1 MKQFLSFFCARIPVF
16 CAALALLCAW
26 PLVPAR
32 AQGNNLAAQTVAL
45 RRVSQSLDRV
55 VRKAKGVTDKTD
67 FGFNEGACVFGA
79 MISPGSSV
87 SEILPLKAGVS
98 YIFGSAGDDSTTN
111 VDIFISDSAGRVV
124 EKDNASDLF
133 AVALFTP
140 KKSGNYK
147 MTLRLAA
154 AKSGKAFCSAIVLR
168 KGGVK
173 IPLERIQQAETKA
186 AVALGIIFALAQ
198 GGQFNQDRNTW
209 ALHGV
214 VLGSKQTTQ
223 SDFKRYEARNRAFF
237 VVGDNRIKDLDFY
250 LRDGNKK
257 IVASDTKGGD
267 YPSFAYQ
274 TKAGNYSISI
284 HNKYSTGPS
293 LIMGMLIDLPAGFDI
308 KAAAKKLEGQIKAA
322 QIQNTASPV
331 AGSWQ
336 GEWADD
342 DGVQSGTVS
351 FNIGNTGALS
361 GQLYNSAVNVT
372 VPIAGTIKPD
382 GTFFFKYSYDGTGY
396 IAKGQMQTDGQTLAG
411 RAQFSMDGRTA
422 FGSGAFQLQ
431 RSETQ

>member
-1 MKQFLSFFCARIPVF
+1 MKQLLTLFSTRTLGF
-16 CAALALLCAW
+16 CAAFMLLCAW

-32 AQGNNLAAQTVAL
+32 AQQKDMAAQTVAL

-79 MISPGSSV
+79 MIAPGSSV
-87 SEILPLKAGVS
+87 SETLPLKAGIS

-168 KGGVK
+168 KGGIK

-186 AVALGIIFALAQ
+186 GVALVIVFGLAQ

-214 VLGSKQTTQ
+214 VLNSKQTTQ
-223 SDFKRYEARNRAFF
+223 SDYKRYEARNRAFF

-284 HNKYSTGPS
+284 HNNYSTGPS
-293 LIMGMLIDLPAGFDI
+293 LIMGVLIDLPAGFDI
-308 KAAAKKLEGQIKAA
+308 EAAAKKLEEQIKVAG
-322 QIQNTASPV
+322 NKTNVSPV
-331 AGSWQ
+331 AGSWRGQ
-336 GEWADD
+336 WADD
-342 DGVQSGTVS
+342 DGLQSGTIS
-351 FNIGNTGALS
+351 FNINNAGALN
-361 GQLYNSAVNVT
+361 GQLYNSAVNAT

-382 GTFFFKYSYDGTGY
+382 GTFFFKYSYASVSY
-396 IAKGQMQTDGQTLAG
+396 LAKGQFQADGQTLAG
-411 RAQFSMDGRTA
+411 RAGFSSDGQTF
-422 FGSGAFQLQ
+422 FGGGSFQLERQ
-431 RSETQ
+431 